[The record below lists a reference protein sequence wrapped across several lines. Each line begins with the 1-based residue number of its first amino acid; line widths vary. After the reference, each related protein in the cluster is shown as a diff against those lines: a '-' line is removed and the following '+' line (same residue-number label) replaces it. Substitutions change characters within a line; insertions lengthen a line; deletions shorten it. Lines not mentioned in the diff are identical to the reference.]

1 MTKTYVFAIFISLFL
16 FGFFLFSFMKTNEYM
31 FKEKIEKSADS
42 ALKEALL
49 LIEKEEEFALSLSI
63 LISQN
68 QEIINALKN
77 EDRKVAFNEINNQ
90 INLLKMFSKREAID
104 IQVHNDKMETFLRS
118 WDFDKYKIPLQD
130 FRNGVKKAQE
140 TRKPTV
146 SIELGK
152 RLNIKAISPILENG
166 KMYGSIEVI
175 IGFEN
180 IQKELRKKGITF
192 IVLLDRNHLNIATAH
207 KDAPKVGK
215 YVVLSHECSEYC
227 KGMISNFLAQK
238 VEKGV
243 YSNDDFVVGF
253 HSLRGF
259 GGRNLGYVGVFFPI
273 EMIESKYIVF
283 KEIL

>member
-1 MTKTYVFAIFISLFL
+1 
-16 FGFFLFSFMKTNEYM
+16 MKTNEYM
-31 FKEKIEKSADS
+31 FKEEIEKSADS

-68 QEIINALKN
+68 QEIIKALKTEN
-77 EDRKVAFNEINNQ
+77 RKAAFDEIRMK

-130 FRNGVKKAQE
+130 FRKGVKKAQE

-146 SIELGK
+146 SVELGK
-152 RLNIKAISPILENG
+152 RLNIKAISPILEDG
-166 KMYGSIEVI
+166 EIYGSIEVI

-192 IVLLDRNHLNIATAH
+192 IVLLEKSHLEIATSH
-207 KDAPKVGK
+207 KNAPMV
-215 YVVLSHECSEYC
+215 
-227 KGMISNFLAQK
+227 
-238 VEKGV
+238 
-243 YSNDDFVVGF
+243 DDFVVISHECGDYCKSMIGGF
-253 HSLRGF
+253 LAEGKDRGVYNSDDFVLGFYPLRGF
-259 GGRNLGYVGVFFPI
+259 GGKELGYVGVFFPVD
-273 EMIESKYIVF
+273 MIESKHIVF
-283 KEIL
+283 KEFL